1 MSKETKETKEKLD
14 SLCFELGKK
23 IISQELINQIPELLE
38 LSNEYSN
45 IKAKI
50 EVYGFEWYRKE
61 FGIDIKYTKE
71 IPNAFVVI
79 DVTLKDYV
87 KMAKDYEKFK
97 KWVVCKKDILNYLV
111 RDRGITNNEL
121 SNAVGVSPSSVG
133 RWLSGETNIT
143 SENLEKVAKYF
154 NVPLSFLNGESR
166 FIKTDLNKE
175 VPEMS
180 DNIKKWL
187 IDETKK
193 HAFSNLNKETLKQCG
208 YLLLDPYEY
217 SAFYDKELL
226 EVPIYECQKIN
237 EEMWINWDF
246 SIKYFEGFPQKVAL
260 IKIEDLETSMA
271 INLEFNNPL
280 EYSETE
286 EIKKIAQYVDYDK
299 LKLLLE
305 DRKNLLAFNFEKSL
319 ESIK

>member
-1 MSKETKETKEKLD
+1 MSEETINLF
-14 SLCFELGKK
+14 FEDTLKK
-23 IISQELINQIPELLE
+23 ITSQTLIDQIPELLK
-38 LSNEYSN
+38 LSHEYSN

-50 EVYGFEWYRKE
+50 EVYGFEWYCKE

-71 IPNAFVVI
+71 IPNTFVVI
-79 DVTLKDYV
+79 DVTLKDYI
-87 KMAKDYEKFK
+87 KMAKDFEKFK
-97 KWVVCKKDILNYLV
+97 KWVVCKKDILNFLV

-133 RWLSGETNIT
+133 RWLNGDTNIT

-154 NVPLSFLNGESR
+154 NVPFSFLNGEGR
-166 FIKTDLNKE
+166 FTKIDTSEKLLEASN
-175 VPEMS
+175 
-180 DNIKKWL
+180 NIKKML
-187 IDETKK
+187 IDETRK
-193 HAFSNLNKETLKQCG
+193 HAFSNLDKETLKQCG

-217 SAFYDKELL
+217 SAFYDKEPL
-226 EVPIYECQKIN
+226 EMAVYECQKIN

-246 SIKYFEGFPQKVAL
+246 SSKYFEELPQKVAL
-260 IKIEDLETSMA
+260 IKIEDLETSVV

-280 EYSETE
+280 EYTETE
-286 EIKKIAQYVDYDK
+286 EIKNIAQYVDYDK